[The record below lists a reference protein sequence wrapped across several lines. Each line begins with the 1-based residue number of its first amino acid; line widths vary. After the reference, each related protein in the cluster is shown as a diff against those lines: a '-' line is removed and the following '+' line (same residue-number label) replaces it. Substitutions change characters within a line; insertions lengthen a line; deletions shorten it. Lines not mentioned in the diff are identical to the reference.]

1 MLWDK
6 TGGHFYSEGTC
17 VCGRRCWARAG
28 KRLPNGYTAELRV
41 KGRRGLDP
49 VKMQEGRRRREG
61 AGAEG
66 AASVHVE
73 AFVGWLPWVPSCG
86 LQHLGMKWGLERQAA

>member
-1 MLWDK
+1 
-6 TGGHFYSEGTC
+6 
-17 VCGRRCWARAG
+17 
-28 KRLPNGYTAELRV
+28 
-41 KGRRGLDP
+41 
-49 VKMQEGRRRREG
+49 MQEGRRRREG